1 MTDPSPVLIPTKDRK
16 QAMDWSLALTS
27 QGIEVAIVQ
36 TEEERFALQVSAADS
51 VRAFQTLKLYHQ
63 ENRGWGWWVARADEG
78 PRFETR
84 AILWVAVLILW
95 YALTERFGLWKSAGI
110 LDSNACLAGEW
121 WRLFTAVTL
130 HHDLAHLAGNCA
142 IGLLLFG
149 LAAARYGVG
158 LSLLTA
164 YLAGVIG
171 NFTGL
176 LVYEVGYNSLGAS
189 GMVMGALGILI
200 SRPLASQ
207 ELPATQRKRLVVAVS
222 VGVMLF
228 VLLGVSSD
236 PQTDMV
242 AHLVG
247 FVAGLFFGWIL
258 RRFPRTDSRILQ
270 SCALFL
276 FLLLVIVPW
285 CLALRHS

>member
-1 MTDPSPVLIPTKDRK
+1 MEVPAPVIIPTKDRK

-27 QGIEVAIVQ
+27 QGIGVAIVQ
-36 TEEERFALQVSAADS
+36 LEEERFALQVSAADS

-78 PRFETR
+78 PRFEPR
-84 AILWVAVLILW
+84 VILWVTALLLW
-95 YALTERFGLWKSAGI
+95 YAVTERFGNWKAAGM
-110 LDSNACLAGEW
+110 LDSNACLLGDW

-149 LAAARYGVG
+149 LAGARYGLG
-158 LSLLTA
+158 LSLLAA

-176 LVYEVGYNSLGAS
+176 LVYEVGYRSLGAS
-189 GMVMGALGILI
+189 GMVMGALGLLI
-200 SRPLASQ
+200 ARPAASQ

-222 VGVMLF
+222 VGAMLF
-228 VLLGVSSD
+228 VLLGVSGD

-242 AHLVG
+242 AHLAG
-247 FVAGLFFGWIL
+247 FAAGLFFGWFL
-258 RRFPRTDSRILQ
+258 RRLAAGQTAFAQ
-270 SCALFL
+270 VGALCGFI
-276 FLLLVIVPW
+276 LLLALTW
-285 CLALRHS
+285 GLALR

>member
-36 TEEERFALQVSAADS
+36 TGEERFALQVSAADS

-78 PRFETR
+78 PRFEIR

-95 YALTERFGLWKSAGI
+95 YALTERFGHWKSAGI

-149 LAAARYGVG
+149 LAGARYGLG

-176 LVYEVGYNSLGAS
+176 LVYEAGYNSLGAS

-200 SRPLASQ
+200 SRPMTSP
-207 ELPATQRKRLVVAVS
+207 ELPATQRKRLIVAVS

-228 VLLGVSSD
+228 VLLGVSGD

-242 AHLVG
+242 AHLAG
-247 FVAGLFFGWIL
+247 FVAGLFFGWML
-258 RRFPRTDSRILQ
+258 RRLAARQAPSVQ
-270 SCALFL
+270 AGALGGFI
-276 FLLLVIVPW
+276 LLLVLTW
-285 CLALRHS
+285 GLALR

>member
-36 TEEERFALQVSAADS
+36 TEEERFALQVSAVDS
-51 VRAFQTLKLYHQ
+51 IRAFQTLKLYHQ

-95 YALTERFGLWKSAGI
+95 YAVTERFGHWKSAGI
-110 LDSNACLAGEW
+110 LDSNACLLGEW

-149 LAAARYGVG
+149 LAGARYGLG

-189 GMVMGALGILI
+189 GMVMGALGLLI
-200 SRPLASQ
+200 SRPMTSQ
-207 ELPATQRKRLVVAVS
+207 ELPATQRKRLIVAVS

-228 VLLGVSSD
+228 VLLGVSGD

-242 AHLVG
+242 AHLAG
-247 FVAGLFFGWIL
+247 FVAGLFFGWML
-258 RRFPRTDSRILQ
+258 RRLTARLAPSVQ
-270 SCALFL
+270 AGALGGFI
-276 FLLLVIVPW
+276 LLLVLTW
-285 CLALRHS
+285 GLALR